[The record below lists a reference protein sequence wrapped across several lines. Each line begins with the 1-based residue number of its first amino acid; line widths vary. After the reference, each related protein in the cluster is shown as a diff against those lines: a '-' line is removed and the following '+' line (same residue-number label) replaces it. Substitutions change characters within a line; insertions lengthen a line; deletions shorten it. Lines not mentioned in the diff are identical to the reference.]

1 MIEVPPIVLS
11 GSIAID
17 RIMNFKGSYSDHI
30 EPDKLDSIS
39 ISIFLDS
46 LVDTYGGV
54 AANIAYTLA
63 LLGES
68 PVLLGSVGK
77 DAQSYIEKLT
87 ACGVDVAHIH
97 KSNLPT
103 ASFNVIT
110 DSNQNQVGG
119 FYPGAMFDSDT
130 LTLAPWKAKSPI
142 VVVSPHDPKAMRN
155 QVRQCRE
162 WDLRL
167 CYDIGQ
173 QVTNL
178 SEDDMREGLA
188 TAEVLILNEYELAVL
203 SKKTS
208 IGIEKIKNEIPIVVT
223 TLGKDG
229 SIIEGASLSSSI
241 KVGIS
246 QPENITDP
254 TGAGDAYRAG
264 FLYGLAREWSLE
276 ACGQLGAVCSAYVV
290 EQSGTQTHHFKRSEI
305 AERYMRSFG
314 KSLPDNLR
322 KD

>member
-1 MIEVPPIVLS
+1 MIKVPPIVLS

-30 EPDKLDSIS
+30 EPEKLDSIS

-68 PVLLGSVGK
+68 PILLGSVGR
-77 DAQSYIEKLT
+77 DGQSYMDKLT
-87 ACGVDVAHIH
+87 TRGVDTTHVNM
-97 KSNLPT
+97 SSLST

-119 FYPGAMFDSDT
+119 FYPGAMFDSDMLT
-130 LTLAPWKAKSPI
+130 LTPWRTKKPI
-142 VVVSPHDPKAMRN
+142 VVVSPHDPKTMKK
-155 QVRQCRE
+155 QVRECKD
-162 WDLRL
+162 WGLRL

-173 QVTNL
+173 QVSNL
-178 SEDDMREGLA
+178 SKEDMIEGLA
-188 TAEVLILNEYELAVL
+188 TAEVLILNEYELAIL

-208 IGIEKIKNEIPIVVT
+208 MAINLIKSKVPVVIT

-229 SIIEGASLSSSI
+229 SVIEGASVTSPV

-246 QPENITDP
+246 QPENVIDP

-264 FLYGLAREWSLE
+264 FLYGLARKWDLE
-276 ACGQLGAVCSAYVV
+276 ACGQLGAACSAYVV
-290 EQSGTQTHHFKRSEI
+290 EKPGTQTHSFKRSEI
-305 AERYMRSFG
+305 TTRYEHSFG
-314 KSLPDNLR
+314 KTLPDNLR